1 MTLSV
6 DRLTFNPNFSLS
18 VLKIDCNDTSALHS
32 SLTNLNSGEI
42 TPGGK
47 TNLIWFTYK
56 IEIACWTSV
65 AIHQG
70 LI

>member
-47 TNLIWFTYK
+47 TNLI
-56 IEIACWTSV
+56 
-65 AIHQG
+65 
-70 LI
+70 